1 MGGRPT
7 SQKPVFVLKMRDEG
21 HKNIDLGTKN
31 EEKKKLSWSNPLGV
45 LGKIIVSFKD

>member
-1 MGGRPT
+1 MENKVGGRPT

-31 EEKKKLSWSNPLGV
+31 EEKKNFLRVTHWAFWVK
-45 LGKIIVSFKD
+45 